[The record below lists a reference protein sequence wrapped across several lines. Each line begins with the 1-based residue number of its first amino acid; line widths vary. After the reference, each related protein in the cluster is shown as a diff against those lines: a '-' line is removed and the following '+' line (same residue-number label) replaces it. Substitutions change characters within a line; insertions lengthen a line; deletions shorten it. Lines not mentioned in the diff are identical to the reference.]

1 MASMLV
7 MIKVRTDNWAMTVK
21 MSDIG
26 FSIFVIFVPDSG
38 DGTGAI
44 HGKLNYN

>member
-1 MASMLV
+1 MLV
-7 MIKVRTDNWAMTVK
+7 MIKVITDNWAMTV
-21 MSDIG
+21 MISDIG

-44 HGKLNYN
+44 QGKLDYN